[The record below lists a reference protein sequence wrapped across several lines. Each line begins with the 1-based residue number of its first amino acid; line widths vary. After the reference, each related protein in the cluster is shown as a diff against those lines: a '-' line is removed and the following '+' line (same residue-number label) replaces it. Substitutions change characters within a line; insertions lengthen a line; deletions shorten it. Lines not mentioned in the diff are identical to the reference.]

1 MESIQDDIKLLNSNI
16 NSVSDLHSRRL
27 ATTDDVQQAN
37 STAQL
42 TQLTA
47 QTSNLTNSLRN
58 RITKLNETNKR
69 SQQGDPDF
77 NVRKTQIAA
86 LQNGF
91 KRALE
96 EYNMVEKRSRDKYR
110 QRMERQIKIGQYRAA
125 LGSIPH

>member
-1 MESIQDDIKLLNSNI
+1 MSE
-16 NSVSDLHSRRL
+16 LHSRRL
-27 ATTDDVQQAN
+27 ATTDETQQAA

-58 RITKLNETNKR
+58 RITKLNDTNKR
-69 SQQGDPDF
+69 SVTGDPDF
-77 NVRKTQIAA
+77 GVRKTQIGA

-96 EYNMVEKRSRDKYR
+96 EYNLVEKRSRDKYR
-110 QRMERQIKIGQYRAA
+110 QRMERQIKIGQSS
-125 LGSIPH
+125 LSPVPC